1 MLDKAD
7 DITDVTGITKVYLVE
22 DQGILRESLQ
32 AMLELETN
40 IELIGHA
47 ETGEEAVETLLT
59 TDVDVVLMN
68 IRLPG
73 IDGLESTRRL
83 KGDLPDLKVIV
94 LTSFDDEHLEEA
106 IESGA
111 RGYLLKSCTRRQL
124 VDAINEVAA
133 GGTIIDSSLTRD
145 LVQELIEHRKSVR
158 SQLLT
163 ERQIVI
169 LEYLASGLRY
179 QEISNNLFISRS
191 TLHREIREVLDRLE
205 SKDVT
210 QAVYEAHKRH
220 LI

>member
-1 MLDKAD
+1 MQNKAD
-7 DITDVTGITKVYLVE
+7 DIIKVYLVE

-32 AMLELETN
+32 AMLDLEGD

-47 ETGEEAVETLLT
+47 ETGEKAIEALSSINA
-59 TDVDVVLMN
+59 DVVLMN

-83 KGDLPDLKVIV
+83 KADIPDLKIIV

-106 IESGA
+106 MESGA
-111 RGYLLKSCTRRQL
+111 SGYLLKSCTRRQL
-124 VDAINEVAA
+124 VDAISEVSA
-133 GGTIIDSSLTRD
+133 GGTVIDSSLTRD
-145 LVQELIEHRKSVR
+145 LVNELIEHRRTVR

-163 ERQIVI
+163 DRQIEI

-179 QEISNNLFISRS
+179 QEISKNLFISRS
-191 TLHREIREVLDRLE
+191 TLHREIREVLDRLD

-210 QAVYEAHKRH
+210 QAVYEAQKRH